1 METMNRLGLRCR
13 PKLETLES
21 REVPAVV
28 APSSPIPLTQTTIND
43 RMISFLVS
51 RVGQQIGGGECA
63 HVATEALRASGARFI
78 PRPELVPGDYIWGN
92 RVKVITTNGGWRD
105 SAPTLRARPGDI
117 LQYYNARFSNGMWAS
132 QHTAIVATVD
142 AQGRP
147 TSVFEQNVNG
157 RRTMVRSSID
167 LTKLTGGRVSIYRA
181 EPRIAVP
188 GRVEFTLTNN
198 IARNVPVAMS
208 VGPYAVGS
216 TLIGTANQWN
226 SYQTR
231 WLRTPPGMP
240 LRLTVGTTTV
250 TIQNGAGYEIFTL
263 ANGQPS
269 IRRI

>member
-28 APSSPIPLTQTTIND
+28 APSSPIPLTQPSIND
-43 RMISFLVS
+43 RMITFLAS
-51 RVGQQIGGGECA
+51 QIGRQIGGGECA
-63 HVATEALRASGARFI
+63 HVATEALRTSGARFI
-78 PRPELVPGDYIWGN
+78 PRPELVPGDTIWGT

-105 SAPTLRARPGDI
+105 SAPNIKARPGDI
-117 LQYYNARFSNGMWAS
+117 LQYYNAQFKNGMWAS

-142 AQGRP
+142 AAGRP

-157 RRTMVRSSID
+157 RRTLMRNSIN
-167 LTKLTGGRVSIYRA
+167 LTQLVGGRVSIYRPEA
-181 EPRIAVP
+181 RVVVP

-198 IARNVPVAMS
+198 IPRNVPVAMS

-216 TLIGTANQWN
+216 TLIGSANQWN
-226 SYQTR
+226 SYQMR
-231 WLRTPPGMP
+231 WLRLPPGMP
-240 LRLTVGTTTV
+240 MRLTVGTTTILV
-250 TIQNGAGYEIFTL
+250 QNGAGYELFTL